1 MDIMPM
7 HIGLIWTDRRLKT
20 YRKQRV
26 VLAVCVYPTTIRHF
40 EHDSNFRATD
50 YAVVA
55 LGLPGCRRRTIGV
68 VAVDMAK
75 CFSRS
80 RLATHMPYALILL
93 ALCRQYFHGNP
104 LIFRE
109 RR

>member
-1 MDIMPM
+1 MPM

-26 VLAVCVYPTTIRHF
+26 VLAVCAYPTTIRHF
-40 EHDSNFRATD
+40 EHDSNFRAAN

-68 VAVDMAK
+68 VAVDMAAGVR
-75 CFSRS
+75 RS
-80 RLATHMPYALILL
+80 R
-93 ALCRQYFHGNP
+93 
-104 LIFRE
+104 
-109 RR
+109 